1 MTNVKYPLSILIVE
15 CDQDVW
21 KYLCTVVEVC
31 DNPIHYLFI
40 N

>member
-15 CDQDVW
+15 CDQVW

-31 DNPIHYLFI
+31 DNLIHYLFI